1 MKKQNKQNKTVSKFI
16 TYENLDKIGEVA
28 VYYGFSPMKSPAV
41 SKQDIGLAKDL
52 LENEYPHTPDDYPG
66 NLSFHAEEK
75 IALVRNYIE
84 NNMHALP
91 QPVMIYI
98 KDTYKGSLKGDKYN
112 RYADLE
118 ILGPSGSIAEAT
130 LIQATKA
137 MLAEEG
143 FTNTCVE
150 INSIGDKDSINKFVR
165 ELTQYYR
172 KKINDMTP
180 DARQLFKKDPLL
192 LLSSKDPGCT
202 EINASAPRAMDF
214 LSESSRKHLEETL
227 EYLEALNIPYTINNG
242 LIGNKSFCTETI
254 FAIIDA
260 GTTGSK
266 SQKILAIGTRYNGL
280 AKKLNMKRDIQG
292 VGMSLLI
299 KGSKNDLRKTINK
312 VKRPIAS
319 FVQLGIE
326 SKLLALN
333 IIEMLR
339 QSNIPLHLSLAKD
352 RLGAQVS
359 TVEKHKTPYVIVM
372 GKKEA
377 VDKTAIVRHVDTHS
391 QDIIPIHELSK
402 HMKKVEKE
410 HYNK

>member
-1 MKKQNKQNKTVSKFI
+1 MKTQNKQSKTISKFI
-16 TYENLDKIGEVA
+16 AYENLDKIGEVA

-41 SKQDIGLAKDL
+41 SKQDISLAKDL

-75 IALVRNYIE
+75 ISLIRSYVE

-98 KDTYKGSLKGDKYN
+98 KDTYKGSLKGDKYH

-130 LIQATKA
+130 LIQATRA

-150 INSIGDKDSINKFVR
+150 INSIGDKESINKFVR

-180 DARQLFKKDPLL
+180 EARQLFKKDPLL
-192 LLSSKDPGCT
+192 LLSSREPSCT

-214 LSESSRKHLEETL
+214 LSEYSKKHLEETL

-260 GTTGSK
+260 GTTSSK

-391 QDIIPIHELSK
+391 QDIIPIQELSK
-402 HMKKVEKE
+402 HMKKIEKE
-410 HYNK
+410 HYKK